1 MKKAIYTAAA
11 ILCLGL
17 AFLTGY
23 WLRSP
28 DSTRTGNPSTTSPIP
43 AASVDPSAMAPG
55 TVEIRPE
62 KQQLLGVRT
71 DVVGKASE
79 TATLRVLG
87 LVAADETRIYRIN
100 SAVDCW
106 IRKTYSK
113 TTGSV
118 VQKDEILASFYS
130 PEFLSAEQAYIFAL
144 SSFDRFQASG
154 KESPQQIQLTGITIQ
169 QYRDSLSNLGMSDQ
183 QIEEIG
189 RTRAY
194 TEEIQIRS
202 PATGFI
208 LYRNLS
214 AGERIEKGK
223 ELYRIADLRRVWI
236 LADVFENEA
245 QYLKPGT
252 TVRVALAQQ
261 KKVFLAKV
269 SSVLPQ
275 FDPATRTLKVRLET
289 DNPGYILRPDMFV
302 DVELPVTFPPAITV
316 PADAVLDSGI
326 RKTIFVD
333 RGNGFFEPREVETGW
348 RFANR
353 VEIVKGLEPGERIV
367 VSGNFLIDSE
377 SRMELAAAGMSVT
390 LAKDPACGSVVSVKK
405 ALNEGRTSV
414 HQGKT
419 YYFSSSECKEKF
431 DRDPDRYAAKPV
443 EGND

>member
-1 MKKAIYTAAA
+1 MKKVIYTAAA

-43 AASVDPSAMAPG
+43 AASVDPSTMAPG
-55 TVEIRPE
+55 TVEMRPE

-71 DVVGKASE
+71 DVVGKSSE

-118 VQKDEILASFYS
+118 VQKGEVLASFYS
-130 PEFLSAEQAYIFAL
+130 PEFLSTEQAYIFAL
-144 SSFDRFQASG
+144 SSFDRFHSSG
-154 KESPQQIQLTGITIQ
+154 RESPQQIELTGITIQ
-169 QYRDSLSNLGMSDQ
+169 QYKDTLSNLGMSDI

-194 TEEIQIRS
+194 TENIQIRS

-214 AGERIEKGK
+214 TGERIEKGK

-236 LADVFENEA
+236 LADLFENEA
-245 QYLKPGT
+245 KYVKPG
-252 TVRVALAQQ
+252 ALV
-261 KKVFLAKV
+261 KVTLPGRQEVFHAKV
-269 SSVLPQ
+269 TNVLPQ
-275 FDPATRTLKVRLET
+275 FDPSTRTLKVRLEA
-289 DNPGYILRPDMFV
+289 DNPGYVLRPDMFV
-302 DVELPVTFPPAITV
+302 DVDLPVTFPPAVTV
-316 PADAVLDSGI
+316 PADAVLDAGI
-326 RKTIFVD
+326 RKTVFVD
-333 RGNGFFEPREVETGW
+333 LGNGLFEPREVETGW

-377 SRMELAAAGMSVT
+377 SRMELAAAGMSGT
-390 LAKDPACGSVVSVKK
+390 LEKDPVCGAVVSVKK
-405 ALNEGRTSV
+405 ALKEGKASV